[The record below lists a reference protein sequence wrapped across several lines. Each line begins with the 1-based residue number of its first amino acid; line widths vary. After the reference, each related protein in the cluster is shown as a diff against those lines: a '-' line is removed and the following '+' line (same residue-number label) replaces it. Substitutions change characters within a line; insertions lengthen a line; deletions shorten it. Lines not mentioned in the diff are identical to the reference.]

1 MKRLAKNT
9 IASLIQ
15 QITGIVCGLVLP
27 RLYLVNYG
35 SAANGLVSS
44 IANFLGFILFL
55 DMGMTSVISSAL
67 YQPLAERNHQEISRI
82 MRSARKF
89 FRGLAAVLIGYCVIM
104 LFVYPNVVDSEFG
117 IYYIAGLILISA
129 VNSFFEYYFG
139 LVDRILLNADQ
150 RAYIPLAIDIFTSWL
165 NLLGSAVLI
174 SLGYGLPVV
183 MLATAFIFLLRPA
196 LMGYVIRKEY
206 QIDWNITVSGN
217 PIPQK
222 WNGAAQH
229 VAYIVLQNTDIVVL
243 SVFST
248 LENVSVYVA
257 YNLVQR
263 AVKQFVGLMNLGLTP
278 LMGNLLAR
286 KEEQKLSSL
295 FDKVEWIYHTV
306 TTYAFTVTG
315 ILILPFIQVY
325 TKGITDA
332 GYHAPLFAVLLTLA
346 GAAYCYRIPYHA
358 VTVAAG
364 HYRSTQMSSIIEAA
378 ANIILS
384 VALVFRL
391 GLAGVAVGTLAAVT
405 YRTIYLVFYLSNHLL
420 KRPVK
425 HFLFH
430 MMANGLAVML
440 MLLCTA
446 GIRLGEVSLYF
457 WFIMSGKVAGICML
471 VMLVVNIIFY
481 HKLMRTLWR
490 KVRVVVK
497 SRSKSKS
504 T

>member
-27 RLYLVNYG
+27 RLYLEHYG

-55 DMGMTSVISSAL
+55 DLGMTSVISSAL
-67 YQPLAERNHQEISRI
+67 YKPLAERDHQTISRI
-82 MRSARKF
+82 LRSARKF
-89 FRGLAAVLIGYCVIM
+89 FRGLAAVLIGYCIVL
-104 LFVYPNVVDSEFG
+104 LFIYPHVVDSEFG
-117 IYYIAGLILISA
+117 IYYIAGFILISA
-129 VNSFFEYYFG
+129 VNSFFEFYFG

-150 RAYIPLAIDIFTSWL
+150 RAYIPLAVDIVTSLL

-174 SLGYGLPVV
+174 RLGYGLPVV

-196 LMGYVIRKEY
+196 LMGYVIRKDYE
-206 QIDWNITVSGN
+206 IDWNITVSGN

-229 VAYIVLQNTDIVVL
+229 VAYVVLQNTDIVVL

-286 KEEQKLSSL
+286 KEEQKLALL
-295 FDKVEWIYHTV
+295 FEQVEWVYHTV

-315 ILILPFIQVY
+315 ILILPFIQLY

-332 GYHAPLFAVLLTLA
+332 DYHAPAFAVLLTLA

-358 VTVAAG
+358 ITVAAG
-364 HYRSTQMSSIIEAA
+364 HYRSTQLACIIEAA

-391 GLAGVAVGTLAAVT
+391 GLAGVALGTLAAVT
-405 YRTIYLVFYLSNHLL
+405 YRTVYLVFYLSNHLL
-420 KRPVK
+420 KRSVK
-425 HFLFH
+425 HFLLH
-430 MMANGLAVML
+430 MMANGLAVIL
-440 MLLCTA
+440 MLLCSS
-446 GIRLGEVSLYF
+446 GIRLGEVSLLS
-457 WFIMSGKVAGICML
+457 WFIMAGKVAGICML
-471 VMLVVNIIFY
+471 VMLAVNIILY
-481 HKLMRTLWR
+481 NKLI
-490 KVRVVVK
+490 K
-497 SRSKSKS
+497 SLVAEGKNLLKHRR
-504 T
+504 